1 MANYHLQVKI
11 GSKAE
16 GDTAGGKCA
25 YITRTEAFK
34 NKADELA
41 YTASG
46 NMPKWPKTNPQNDPS
61 HYWKAADIY
70 ERDNGRLYR
79 EVEFALPRELSLEEQ
94 KALCH
99 SYAEKLGTLDKG
111 EKLPFTFAIHTDPV
125 NHNPHCHLMISE
137 RINDGIPRNAS
148 TWFKRANSATPAK
161 GGALKSQELKG
172 NQWLVPTR
180 ELLAVMTNAAL
191 KDAAMERG
199 DETFDPKTDR
209 IDHRTLVAQ
218 GIDRVPAQHMGAT
231 CSRMMAR
238 NVPCERGQMVAK
250 ANDTVEKINYVTE
263 KLNRHY
269 PQPKSTI
276 AKMHIGSM
284 RGLSTK
290 FGVPRKDGKPKTM
303 QEVMRDVDA
312 MLKNAQHMAEDTYR
326 IQLETMKIETN
337 TARIAAGLL
346 HDNQVI
352 DFERQMQAWAELAR
366 AARQEA
372 QSQAVGASSKAE
384 NRPPTG
390 APPIPKFTSPRPLGF
405 GLDTN
410 LNASG
415 FVPSRIAAN
424 INAVSRRFRMK

>member
-1 MANYHLQVKI
+1 MAIYHLKVAI
-11 GSKAE
+11 GSKAD
-16 GDTAGGKCA
+16 GKSAGEKCA
-25 YITRTEAFK
+25 YITRTEAYK
-34 NKADELA
+34 NKSDELA

-61 HYWKAADIY
+61 HYWKTADIY

-79 EVEFALPRELSLEEQ
+79 EVEFALPRELNLEQQ

-99 SYAEKLGTLDKG
+99 AYAEKLGTLDKG
-111 EKLPFTFAIHTDPV
+111 EKLPFTFAIHTDPD

-148 TWFKRANSATPAK
+148 TWFKRANTVTPAK

-180 ELLAVMTNAAL
+180 ELLAVMTNEAL
-191 KDAAMERG
+191 KDAALARG

-218 GIDRVPAQHMGAT
+218 GIDRIPTQHMGAA

-238 NVPCERGQMVAK
+238 NVPCDRGQIVAK
-250 ANDTVEKINYVTE
+250 ANERVEKINYVTE
-263 KLNRHY
+263 KFNRHY

-276 AKMHIGSM
+276 ARMHVSAM

-290 FGVPRKDGKPKTM
+290 FGVPRKDGQPKTM
-303 QEVMRDVDA
+303 QEVMRDVEA
-312 MLKNAQHMAEDTYR
+312 SIKNAQRMAEETYR
-326 IQLETMKIETN
+326 IQLETLKIEAN
-337 TARIAAGLL
+337 IARMSAIKS
-346 HDNQVI
+346 HDNLVA
-352 DFERQMQAWAELAR
+352 DFQQDMQAWSEKTET
-366 AARQEA
+366 QN
-372 QSQAVGASSKAE
+372 QAS
-384 NRPPTG
+384 G
-390 APPIPKFTSPRPLGF
+390 APPIPKFPSPSPTGG

-415 FVPSRIAAN
+415 FVPSRVV
-424 INAVSRRFRMK
+424 VSKPMVSKPPPPR